1 MGASHC
7 LGLAAAQGSCTLGWV
22 TPPDNSIQIYKDLVP
37 VDFNTEDTPTS
48 KKKKKNVAVISLGIV
63 STVAA
68 VGGLVRGL
76 YDPKYLSSH

>member
-22 TPPDNSIQIYKDLVP
+22 TPPNNSIQIYKDLVP
-37 VDFNTEDTPTS
+37 VDFNTEDIPTS
-48 KKKKKNVAVISLGIV
+48 KKKKKKNVAVISLGIV

-68 VGGLVRGL
+68 VGGLARGL
-76 YDPKYLSSH
+76 

>member
-48 KKKKKNVAVISLGIV
+48 KKKKRMWLSL
-63 STVAA
+63 AW
-68 VGGLVRGL
+68 GLCPLLRL
-76 YDPKYLSSH
+76 LED